1 MKRLLL
7 ISCSDCKHTSP
18 EPLSAIERYN
28 GMVYRIMRKARR
40 EGYWPRN
47 TDVLIVSAQYGLI
60 SEDTPIGRYD
70 QKMTKARSLEL
81 QQSVSCFLD
90 EMLKEGHYDEIFI
103 NVGKM
108 YMQSVSA
115 STELDRVR
123 SVGLVKEAAGG
134 IGMRLQ
140 QTKDWIRSQ
149 WKLDSGS

>member
-1 MKRLLL
+1 
-7 ISCSDCKHTSP
+7 
-18 EPLSAIERYN
+18 RYN
-28 GMVYRIMRKARR
+28 GMVYRIKRKTRR
-40 EGYWPRN
+40 EGYWLRN

-108 YMQSVSA
+108 YMRSVGA
-115 STELDRVR
+115 STELDQVR
-123 SVGLVKEAAGG
+123 SAGIVTEATGG

-140 QTKDWIRSQ
+140 QMKGWLRSQ
-149 WKLDSGS
+149 WKLDSGD